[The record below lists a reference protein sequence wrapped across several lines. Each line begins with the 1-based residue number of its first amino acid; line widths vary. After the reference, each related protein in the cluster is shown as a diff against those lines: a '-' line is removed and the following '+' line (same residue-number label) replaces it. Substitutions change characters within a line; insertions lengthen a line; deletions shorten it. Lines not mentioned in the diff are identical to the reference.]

1 MEYLIVF
8 SVMAMM
14 TAYVWILARCLQH
27 AKGARGENANIVVV
41 LNTGSRESFAM
52 INK

>member
-14 TAYVWILARCLQH
+14 TVYVWILARYMQH
-27 AKGARGENANIVVV
+27 A
-41 LNTGSRESFAM
+41 
-52 INK
+52 